1 MLTLRSTCCV
11 ISRMTALQRAIEHAG
26 GVSKLAS
33 RIGVTAQRL
42 SNWQE
47 RGVPAER
54 CPDIENATNGA
65 VRCEDLRPDV
75 AWHVLREA
83 A

>member
-1 MLTLRSTCCV
+1 MRRKSLDPLD
-11 ISRMTALQRAIEHAG
+11 RAIVIAG
-26 GVSKLAS
+26 GAQALATA
-33 RIGVTAQRL
+33 IGVSEAAPYMWR
-42 SNWQE
+42 S
-47 RGVPAER
+47 RKRVPAQH
-54 CPDIENATNGA
+54 CPSIEQATKGL